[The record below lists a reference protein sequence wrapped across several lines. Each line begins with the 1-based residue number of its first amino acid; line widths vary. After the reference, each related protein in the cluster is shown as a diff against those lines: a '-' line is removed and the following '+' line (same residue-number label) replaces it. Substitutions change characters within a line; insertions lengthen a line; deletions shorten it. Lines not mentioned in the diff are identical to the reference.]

1 MFEIEG
7 WRERFIHALKQF
19 YYYLS
24 DIYFYV
30 IHYYGARNAMLIFF
44 GVFGLISLMLIRA
57 EMIRKTTGG
66 MKMLRNPA
74 GQMFR
79 RVMDG
84 SARFVASMSLVLG
97 FLSMAHFQGVI

>member
-1 MFEIEG
+1 MFESEG
-7 WRERFIHALKQF
+7 WRETIIHGLKQF

-30 IHYYGARNAMLIFF
+30 VQYYGARDAMLIFF
-44 GVFGLISLMLIRA
+44 GVFGLISLLLTRA

-66 MKMLRNPA
+66 MKILRNPA

-79 RVMDG
+79 KVTDG

-97 FLSMAHFQGVI
+97 FLSMAHFQGMF